1 MNMRQIVLFL
11 FTLVILLVQCK
22 DDTIPPTEIEKFLA
36 NRYQSDKVVLTHNK
50 VKTTTDGL
58 STYENFLLIELYN
71 PKAIIETKFNS
82 RILNNNC
89 EEISNFLQDSIKF
102 STELDYLDLKIKIID
117 QKGFFVFKSEE
128 VLERIYRR
136 KY

>member
-89 EEISNFLQDSIKF
+89 EEISNFLQESRTENQRKVLDSP
-102 STELDYLDLKIKIID
+102 SMNEYPC
-117 QKGFFVFKSEE
+117 
-128 VLERIYRR
+128 
-136 KY
+136 

>member
-1 MNMRQIVLFL
+1 MRQNGIFLIAFILL
-11 FTLVILLVQCK
+11 FTQCK
-22 DDTIPPTEIEKFLA
+22 EDLRPPTEIENYLA

-50 VKTTTDGL
+50 VNTTTDGI

-71 PKAIIETKFNS
+71 PKSIIETKFND
-82 RILNNNC
+82 RILNINC

-102 STELDYLDLKIKIID
+102 PAELDYQDLKVKIID
-117 QKGFFVFKSEE
+117 KKGFFVFKSEE
-128 VLERIYRR
+128 VTERSYKR